1 MEALYHETNAILE
14 QTQGYFI
21 RLEQDIGETEFNQ
34 LRNEIQRRLD
44 HMWGNCDRLDML
56 ASKEPLA
63 RRQNARMRVD
73 QLKYDLQHLNAA
85 LQSQVNRAA
94 SRAREAIDREQLLNT
109 QFTTNAATRDSET
122 AILINNA
129 MTHQDGLTRVNTH
142 LDSILAQG
150 AEIIGGLQHQGSA
163 LKGIRKKVLDV
174 ANTLGMSNTVIRMIE
189 RRGQGDK
196 MFLIGGMVLTCI
208 FMILVIRYFT

>member
-1 MEALYHETNAILE
+1 MEALYHETNGILE

-21 RLEQDIGETEFNQ
+21 RLEQEVGENEFQQ
-34 LRNEIQRRLD
+34 LKNEIQRRLE
-44 HMWGNCDRLDML
+44 HMWSNCDRLDML
-56 ASKEPLA
+56 AGKEPLA

-73 QLKYDLQHLNAA
+73 QLKYDLQHLNSA

-94 SRAREAIDREQLLNT
+94 SMNRAAIDREELLNT
-109 QFTTNAATRDSET
+109 QFTTNASNNQSET

-129 MTHQDGLTRVNTH
+129 MGHQESLTRVNSH
-142 LDSILAQG
+142 LDSILSQG

-163 LKGIRKKVLDV
+163 LKGIKKKVLDV

-189 RRGQGDK
+189 RRGQQDK
-196 MFLIGGMVLTCI
+196 MFMFGGMLLTCI

>member
-21 RLEQDIGETEFNQ
+21 RLEQDIGENEFQ
-34 LRNEIQRRLD
+34 HLKNEIQRRME
-44 HMWGNCDRLDML
+44 HMWSNCDRLDML

-73 QLKYDLQHLNAA
+73 QLKYDLQHLTAA

-129 MTHQDGLTRVNTH
+129 MSHQDGLTRVNSH

-150 AEIIGGLQHQGSA
+150 AEIIGGLHSQGSA

-196 MFLIGGMVLTCI
+196 LILIGGMVLTCV
-208 FMILVIRYFT
+208 FMVLVIRYFT

>member
-14 QTQGYFI
+14 QTQSYFI
-21 RLEQDIGETEFNQ
+21 RLEQDIGENEFQQ
-34 LRNEIQRRLD
+34 LRNEIQRRLE

-56 ASKEPLA
+56 AGKEPLA

-85 LQSQVNRAA
+85 LQSQVNKAA
-94 SRAREAIDREQLLNT
+94 SMNRAAIDREELLNT
-109 QFTTNAATRDSET
+109 QFTTNASNRDSET

-129 MTHQDGLTRVNTH
+129 MGHQESLTRVNSH
-142 LDSILAQG
+142 LDSILSQG
-150 AEIIGGLQHQGSA
+150 AELMSGLQHQGSS

-196 MFLIGGMVLTCI
+196 MFLIGGMIVTCI
-208 FMILVIRYFT
+208 FMVLVIRYFT